1 MPSKSKQQQK
11 FMGMVHALK
20 KGDIEPSSVS
30 KSVKDAAKSM
40 SKKDTKDFAST
51 KHKNLPLKVKQ
62 EILNKLKEYA
72 NKMGRDHLGGDDY
85 TSKKK
90 GGLRD
95 FDGYDNVDY
104 NKNMPMDEK
113 MDKRQVGE
121 SVNEDKFYN
130 TRVQYTDPKSKKK
143 FVGDVVRKDG
153 DEYKVNLGK
162 DGRFEK
168 YILAK
173 AKDLKIVSKSKKRTY
188 ESVNEG
194 ISVFDERHF
203 GKKGIIIMIDD
214 NGKKVSA
221 IFKDKKNADKFN
233 RNKPSDIKKLLQ
245 LAKKTKYPKAIDESV
260 NEGKKRFKRQDGI
273 GKAKYTISF
282 HDGRKKHKDGSDFF
296 DIKIFKNKKDLS
308 NFVGTLVKKGY
319 KLTNESVNEV
329 GKGSNWAE
337 KYVNDTNLYKKLNW
351 YIKMGKG
358 AEKKIKGKEFV
369 IMSDGSALIW
379 NTKTSDWELYKPKRI
394 DKKTGKPTYESV
406 NEILVIVDKFDKRK
420 QDYDK
425 VYYQDG
431 GKRPG
436 DGDINKAQ
444 KEFAKLSKKH
454 KGLTLISVDRNSKM
468 YDVNESVNERINP
481 KFYDARVQYIDPK
494 SKKKFVGDV
503 VRYDN
508 GEYKVNLGKD
518 GRFEKYILAK
528 EKDLK
533 IVSKSK
539 KKTFESVNEGKY
551 NYKADALTAYFKGK
565 IDAKELDKI
574 ARDDFKSGIATKKEL
589 SNFLSNKFTQDVMS
603 DTYGIPAGT
612 LIKRVRG
619 LMKFAEGKDDGVPQ
633 GYNPMV
639 EDKKQIKDLVKKV
652 KHEKLFYDVLDTM
665 EKKYGKRKYRIW
677 LEKSLKDFGINP
689 KHYDYR
695 TNAAAEEKLFQLGK

>member
-1 MPSKSKQQQK
+1 MKPT
-11 FMGMVHALK
+11 
-20 KGDIEPSSVS
+20 I
-30 KSVKDAAKSM
+30 
-40 SKKDTKDFAST
+40 SKKEGFKSDAQRKAAFA
-51 KHKNLPLKVKQ
+51 N
-62 EILNKLKEYA
+62 
-72 NKMGRDHLGGDDY
+72 
-85 TSKKK
+85 
-90 GGLRD
+90 
-95 FDGYDNVDY
+95 GY
-104 NKNMPMDEK
+104 E
-113 MDKRQVGE
+113 E
-121 SVNEDKFYN
+121 
-130 TRVQYTDPKSKKK
+130 
-143 FVGDVVRKDG
+143 
-153 DEYKVNLGK
+153 
-162 DGRFEK
+162 
-168 YILAK
+168 
-173 AKDLKIVSKSKKRTY
+173 
-188 ESVNEG
+188 
-194 ISVFDERHF
+194 
-203 GKKGIIIMIDD
+203 
-214 NGKKVSA
+214 
-221 IFKDKKNADKFN
+221 KDKK
-233 RNKPSDIKKLLQ
+233 
-245 LAKKTKYPKAIDESV
+245 

-273 GKAKYTISF
+273 GKAKYTISY
-282 HDGRKKHKDGSDFF
+282 HDGKKKHKDGSDFF

-308 NFVGTLVKKGY
+308 DFVGTLAKQGY
-319 KLTNESVNEV
+319 KLTRESVNENAYKNWLKRNNIKDNRDNQSLYHYLLKKHKSV
-329 GKGSNWAE
+329 SNFPKHYESVNEAYIVLYSPKKGVKPVTTAAYKDKKDAQKWAKDLGGITMIVKKKVKGIDESRFAKKPEVTPKQLLKIQNDIKKVNRKIKVYISKHPVTKGELSIELGHGHDNDAEIDKIYSILKKHTGSYRTGSLFNESVINEAKVETERFFGKKGIIIMIRDGNKMVSAIFKDKKNAD
-337 KYVNDTNLYKKLNW
+337 KFNRNNPSDVKKLLQL
-351 YIKMGKG
+351 
-358 AEKKIKGKEFV
+358 A
-369 IMSDGSALIW
+369 
-379 NTKTSDWELYKPKRI
+379 
-394 DKKTGKPTYESV
+394 KKTKFPKAIDESV

-565 IDAKELDKI
+565 IDAKELDRI

-619 LMKFAEGKDDGVPQ
+619 LMKFAEGVDIVDQGFLKAKPVKETEEDSTPQ

-652 KHEKLFYDVLDTM
+652 KHEKLFYDVLATM
-665 EKKYGKRKYRIW
+665 EKKYGKNKYRIW
-677 LEKSLKDFGINP
+677 LEKSLRDFGVNP